1 MTGQLKYNQDAMSIF
16 GDKMEQKAGDGAFLV
31 QGQTVNVGMTYS
43 DVKDLCTTLVQKELA
58 IYEQKASATA
68 IQRFDHIIDKL
79 LVALSKLDEQYKMKF
94 QEPAI
99 QFAARETFKE
109 YIRSGKEELSD
120 DLIDLM
126 IERLTVDE
134 HTTKQA
140 LIDEAR
146 QILPKLST
154 SSVAILAL
162 LAACKLL
169 FIRRRDGFVEV
180 FKRLTPL
187 AKEVGTPHS
196 MDIAYLEQIRC
207 GQSLSFVNSFS
218 PFVDTMMKT
227 YAPIFT
233 HPITI
238 DEFNNIMAEEGL
250 NTGDHKILGTILSLF
265 KTEGNNMS
273 LDISVVTEKMFV
285 EKNEELI
292 PSLNKVVSR
301 LPRYN
306 ADEARQFFLEID
318 KNWNNVIDLFNRKDI
333 QSFMVSPVGNYI
345 GTRKLSKLMGEYV
358 SIDLFYHN

>member
-1 MTGQLKYNQDAMSIF
+1 MQLKFNQDAMSIL
-16 GDKMEQKAGDGAFLV
+16 GDKMEQKGGDGSFQV
-31 QGQTVNVGMTYS
+31 QGQTVHMGMSYS

-58 IYEQKASATA
+58 IYEQKASGTA
-68 IQRFDHIIDKL
+68 LVRFNQIMDKL
-79 LVALSKLDEQYKMKF
+79 LEALSKLDAQYKIKF

-99 QFAARETFKE
+99 QFAARETFEE

-126 IERLTVDE
+126 IERLTVEE

-169 FIRRRDGFVEV
+169 FIRRREGFMDV
-180 FKRLTPL
+180 FKRLSPL
-187 AKEVGTPHS
+187 AIEVGTPQS

-218 PFVDTMMKT
+218 PFVDNMMKT
-227 YAPIFT
+227 YTPLFT
-233 HPITI
+233 HHISI
-238 DEFNNIMAEEGL
+238 EEFNKIMAEEGL
-250 NTGDHKILGTILSLF
+250 NTGEHNMFGMLLSLF

-285 EKNEELI
+285 ENNEELI
-292 PSLNKVVSR
+292 SSLNKVINR
-301 LPRYN
+301 LPKYTK
-306 ADEARQFFLEID
+306 EEVRQFFIAID
-318 KNWNNVIDLFNRKDI
+318 SSWNNVIDLFNRKDI

-345 GTRKLSKLMGEYV
+345 GTRKLSKLMGEEV
-358 SIDLFYHN
+358 PVNLFYQN